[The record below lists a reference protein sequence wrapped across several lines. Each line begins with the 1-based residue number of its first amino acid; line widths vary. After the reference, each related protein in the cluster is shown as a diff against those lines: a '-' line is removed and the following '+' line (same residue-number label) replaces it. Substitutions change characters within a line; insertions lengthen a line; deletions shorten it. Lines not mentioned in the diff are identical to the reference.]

1 MSYLHESAD
10 LIFSMVNSLCELMC
24 RSSSEPRPRCPA
36 SGEKH
41 VLLFNIARTSLF
53 YHQDPRDYGSHNA
66 GGTNAGRLWGKKVG
80 LVIIILDMLKTIA
93 PIYAIWAILT
103 FVKFDYHG
111 ITEFAAQS
119 MENIKPLMADVKTF
133 YTDMNSTYA
142 IQWPVYWVVALGA
155 MVGHCWPVFA
165 QFKGGKAA
173 SMFMGTTVMCSWMLG
188 FLPGFFYLGTL
199 KWKKMVS
206 LSAILQAIF
215 VSTITW
221 AWAILVQ
228 VKVIPGEWAWLP
240 MYGPSLNPNWVY
252 ATVVTILGAVMVA
265 RHHQNIK
272 RIMAGEERKITW
284 MK

>member
-1 MSYLHESAD
+1 MNILTINILVALFCLIIGYLFGS
-10 LIFSMVNSLCELMC
+10 I
-24 RSSSEPRPRCPA
+24 P
-36 SGEKH
+36 
-41 VLLFNIARTSLF
+41 TSVWVGKVF
-53 YHQDPRDYGSHNA
+53 FHQDPRDYGSHNA

-80 LVIIILDMLKTIA
+80 LIIIILDMLKTIA

-103 FVKFDYHG
+103 FVKFDYSG
-111 ITEFAAQS
+111 ITEFAKSGLTDARGL
-119 MENIKPLMADVKTF
+119 IATVTDF
-133 YTDMNSTYA
+133 YKEGVNSNYA

-155 MVGHCWPVFA
+155 MIGHCWPVFA
-165 QFKGGKAA
+165 GFKGGKAA